1 MAKVIGDTSRL
12 NLGEQRVLEW
22 VASSRLKNQF
32 HVLIEPSYKANKF
45 KRARWPDFVLISKKF
60 GVIILEC
67 KSHSENNILKV
78 NETQGIVLNGEVD
91 RYQIQLRD
99 YFYLVKNLTKDLKW
113 DVPIKLGAVFPF
125 VSKFHPAARAI
136 EEHHYDDSGVLL
148 FKEDLLEKFDLSNE
162 DEVLTT
168 EQFHELC
175 RALNKESVIEH
186 NYGLDQREIKKR
198 ILRFSEE
205 QLEKINRVQDGN
217 YIFHGLPG
225 TGKTKML
232 TAIARREADKGK
244 RIGFVCFNRPLRD
257 AVAEELSEDIVFT
270 TSMIFYRL
278 CKEFNLPFDF
288 KRPDLMEKSREIILA
303 KKFEPLFEVLL
314 VDEYQDLDEADY
326 QLLRKCIAPGGLIV
340 LAGDPLQEIRGK
352 EVTWKSRG
360 IEVHG
365 RQSMFLARPY
375 RTESSIVDFGLSFL
389 QTNKTLKNA
398 VDKYFFDHR
407 HVYTFHGSRDG
418 VRDNIHFWLYNK
430 TELNSMIRKVVA
442 ENPNSEILIV
452 TNFKEQK
459 EHLDIPRSQRIKIE
473 PYSRVKGLEG
483 DIVILYNLD
492 FYLESKS
499 QATKEAKMRS
509 LFSALCRSRGKI
521 IIHGY
526 QNKDFYTDLL
536 KLSQEYT
543 NESSFKKLG
552 KFFKLIG

>member
-1 MAKVIGDTSRL
+1 MAKVIGDISRL
-12 NLGEQRVLEW
+12 NLGEQRVLDW
-22 VASSRLKNQF
+22 ISSSDLKKQF
-32 HVLIEPSYKANKF
+32 HVLIEPSYKASKF

-67 KSHSENNILKV
+67 KSHSENKIVKV
-78 NETQGIVLNGEVD
+78 NEAQGIVLNGEVD

-99 YFYLVKNLTKDLKW
+99 YFYLVKTLTKDLQW
-113 DVPIKLGAVFPF
+113 EVPIKLGAVFPF
-125 VSKFHPAARAI
+125 VSKSHSAARAI
-136 EEHHYDDSGVLL
+136 KEHHYDDSGILL
-148 FKEDLLEKFDLSNE
+148 FKEDLQGNFDLDNQ
-162 DEVLTT
+162 DEALSTD
-168 EQFHELC
+168 QFNELC

-186 NYGLDQREIKKR
+186 NYGLDHSEIKKR
-198 ILRFSEE
+198 ILRFSDE
-205 QLEKINRVQDGN
+205 QIEKINRVQDGN

-244 RIGFVCFNRPLRD
+244 SIGFVCFNRPLRD

-270 TSMIFYRL
+270 TSMIFYSL
-278 CKEFNLPFDF
+278 CKRFNLPFNF
-288 KRPDLMEKSREIILA
+288 NRPDLMEKSRETILN
-303 KKFEPLFEVLL
+303 KEFDPLFEVLL
-314 VDEYQDLDEADY
+314 IDEYQDLDEVDY
-326 QLLRKCIAPGGLIV
+326 KLLKKCITPDGLIV
-340 LAGDPLQEIRGK
+340 LAGDPLQEIRGR

-389 QTNKTLKNA
+389 QKNKTLKNT

-407 HVYTFHGSRDG
+407 HVYSYHGPRDG
-418 VRDNIHFWLYNK
+418 VRDNIHFWLYDK
-430 TELNSMIRKVVA
+430 AQLTSMINKVIA
-442 ENPNSEILIV
+442 DNPESEILIV

-459 EHLDIPRSQRIKIE
+459 EQLNIPPSKKLRIE

-492 FYLESKS
+492 FYLESRS
-499 QATKEAKMRS
+499 QASPEAKMRS

-526 QNKDFYTDLL
+526 QNKDFYSQLL
-536 KLSQEYT
+536 ELSEEYT
-543 NESSFKKLG
+543 NESSFKKIG